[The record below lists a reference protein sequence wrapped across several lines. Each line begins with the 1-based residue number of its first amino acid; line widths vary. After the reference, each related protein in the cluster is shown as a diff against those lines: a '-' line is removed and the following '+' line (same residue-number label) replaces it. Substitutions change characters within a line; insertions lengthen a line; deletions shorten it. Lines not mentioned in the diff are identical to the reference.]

1 MDYLLDSNFI
11 INYFKGLYQGDARI
25 FTDNVINGITR
36 ISVIS
41 RIELLGWWAISDE
54 DQKIINDFINDS
66 FIFPLDED
74 IIIKTIFIRKKYRIK
89 LPDAIIAATALIH
102 DLEIISHNVKDFEK
116 VDGLKILVPENL
128 QDKIR

>member
-25 FTDNVINGITR
+25 FTDNVINEITR

-41 RIELLGWWAISDE
+41 RIELLGWWAITDD

-66 FIFPLDED
+66 VIFSLDED
-74 IIIKTIFIRKKYRIK
+74 VIIKTIFIRKKY
-89 LPDAIIAATALIH
+89 
-102 DLEIISHNVKDFEK
+102 
-116 VDGLKILVPENL
+116 
-128 QDKIR
+128 